1 MAALNSLT
9 TRHWSPVVGHSDQ
22 QLDGNSCALFALRNI
37 FILGLGP
44 PPGDC
49 TAASWLAHLSLG
61 YTGLLSFAR
70 QEFDP
75 WTPLQTSSICLLGIG
90 PSGDVPQSYELLPTL
105 PLLCRFALWVDSRL
119 HPCAEFHVYVFVYYR
134 LCLVHCLLW

>member
-1 MAALNSLT
+1 MGTAVLSLPSATFSFLALVHHRELSRSLL
-9 TRHWSPVVGHSDQ
+9 VG
-22 QLDGNSCALFALRNI
+22 
-37 FILGLGP
+37 P
-44 PPGDC
+44 
-49 TAASWLAHLSLG
+49 LSLG

-75 WTPLQTSSICLLGIG
+75 WTPLQTSSTCLLGIG

-119 HPCAEFHVYVFVYYR
+119 HPCAELHVNVFVYYLLLLVVFALVGFR
-134 LCLVHCLLW
+134 LLFVFRQLIVFL